1 MSKIILD
8 DLNTPKSFSL
18 IKSTSV
24 LVGMVVGT
32 GIFSFP
38 PMIASNTQNTFQF
51 LIVWVIGGFIS
62 LMGGLS
68 YVALSSI
75 YPNSG
80 GEYTYLKETYGKS
93 VGFCFAWAR
102 MIVIQTGSIAIIAYI
117 FGDYAT
123 AIFNLGMHSASIYAS
138 VVIILFTLINIWGTK
153 YAQNAQVGLT
163 STIVFV
169 FVALIMFTFYK
180 HPIHFSEIN
189 VIGQQNFSF
198 GDGWFGPA
206 FIFVL
211 LTFGGWNET
220 SYLAGEMD
228 DVHKNMI
235 KTLVYGILAVTILY
249 LGINMAFIQVLGFEG
264 LKSSNIVGY
273 DFTNKLLGAF
283 GSQVM
288 VFLIIVCALSTL
300 NASIITGARTN
311 FILGN
316 EYVAFKFMSKW
327 SVKKN
332 APVQALITQCV
343 IALVFVFVGFL
354 SKEKIRTIVDL
365 TAPVFWFFIMLI
377 TFSIFILRAKGRFKH
392 TPFNNPIFL
401 FPPLIFLGASI
412 FLLYSSI
419 KFTGLLALYGL
430 GIVLLAIPIWFFIS
444 HYHKEKA

>member
-8 DLNTPKSFSL
+8 DLHTPKSFSL

-51 LIVWVIGGFIS
+51 LMVWVVGGFIS

-68 YVALSSI
+68 YVILSSI

-80 GEYTYLKETYGKS
+80 GEYTYLKETYGRGI
-93 VGFCFAWAR
+93 GFSFAWAR

-123 AIFNLGMHSASIYAS
+123 AILNLGPYSSSLYAFL
-138 VVIILFTLINIWGTK
+138 VIIIFTAINIWGTK

-163 STIVFV
+163 SAIIFV
-169 FVALIMFTFYK
+169 FVALIIFTFYQY
-180 HPIHFSEIN
+180 PIHYSEIE
-189 VIGQQNFSF
+189 IGNQNQLSF
-198 GDGWFGPA
+198 GKEWFGPA

-220 SYLAGEMD
+220 SYLAGEMED
-228 DVHKNMI
+228 IHKNMI

-273 DFTNKLLGAF
+273 DFTNKLLGTL

-288 VFLIIVCALSTL
+288 VFLIIICALSTL
-300 NASIITGARTN
+300 NASILTGARTN
-311 FILGN
+311 YILGT
-316 EYVAFKFMSKW
+316 EYPIFKFMGKW
-327 SVKKN
+327 SAKN
-332 APVQALITQCV
+332 NSPVQALVIQSI
-343 IALVFVFVGFL
+343 IALVFVFIGFL
-354 SKEKIRTIVDL
+354 SQEKIRTIVDL
-365 TAPVFWFFIMLI
+365 TAPVFWSFIVLI
-377 TFSIFILRAKGRFKH
+377 TLSIFVLRARGKFDQ
-392 TPFNNPIFL
+392 TPFGHPIFL
-401 FPPLIFLGASI
+401 LPPFIFLGASI

-419 KFTGLLALYGL
+419 MFTGMLSLYAV
-430 GIVLLAIPIWFFIS
+430 GIVLMAIPIWFFIIRKNLS
-444 HYHKEKA
+444 

>member
-8 DLNTPKSFSL
+8 DLSTPKSFSL
-18 IKSTSV
+18 LNSTSV

-51 LIVWVIGGFIS
+51 LMVWVIGGFIS

-68 YVALSSI
+68 YVVLSST

-93 VGFCFAWAR
+93 VGFSFVWAR
-102 MIVIQTGSIAIIAYI
+102 MLVMQTGSIAIIAYI

-123 AIFNLGMHSASIYAS
+123 AIFDLGLYSASIYAFA
-138 VVIILFTLINIWGTK
+138 VIILFTLINIWGTK

-163 STIVFV
+163 FAIIFV
-169 FVALIMFTFYK
+169 FVALMIFTFYK
-180 HPIHFSEIN
+180 YPIHFSEIKM
-189 VIGQQNFSF
+189 IGQDNFSF
-198 GDGWFGPA
+198 GDQWFGPA

-228 DVHKNMI
+228 DIQKNMI

-300 NASIITGARTN
+300 NASILTGARTN

-316 EYVAFKFMSKW
+316 EYSAFKFMGQW
-327 SVKKN
+327 SVKNN
-332 APVQALITQCV
+332 APVQALIAQCM

-365 TAPVFWFFIMLI
+365 TAPVFWFFIILI
-377 TFSIFILRAKGRFKH
+377 TLSIFILKAKGKFDNS
-392 TPFNNPIFL
+392 PFSHPFFL
-401 FPPLIFLGASI
+401 LPPFIFLGASI
-412 FLLYSSI
+412 FLFYSSI
-419 KFTGLLALYGL
+419 KFTGILALYGL
-430 GIVLLAIPIWFFIS
+430 GIVLLAIPIWFFIN
-444 HYHKEKA
+444 HYNQEKA